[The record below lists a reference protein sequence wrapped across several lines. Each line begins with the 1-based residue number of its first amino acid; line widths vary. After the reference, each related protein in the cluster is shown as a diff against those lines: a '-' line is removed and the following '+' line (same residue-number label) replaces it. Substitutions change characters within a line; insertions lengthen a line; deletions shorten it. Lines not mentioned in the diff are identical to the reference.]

1 LNNLELNTK
10 KDWFTSWFDTS
21 YYHILY
27 KDRDDSDARI
37 FMQNITA
44 FLELEPNTHI
54 LDLACGK
61 GRHSVFLN
69 SLGYNVTGADLS
81 ENNISFAT
89 TFSNNRLNFVEH
101 DMRNPFVNKYNA
113 IFNLF
118 TSFGY
123 FEDDNE
129 DIQVLLNI
137 KNGLKENGIAVI
149 DFLNVFDVQKN
160 LVKNEMKSIDGI
172 DFFISRKIENGFI
185 IKEIKFT
192 IEGERHSY
200 LERVKFLDVDKFTFY
215 FKKAGLKINHIFGD
229 YNLSVFDKE
238 TSNRLIFVVS

>member
-1 LNNLELNTK
+1 MNTK
-10 KDWFTSWFDTS
+10 TDWFTSWFDTP
-21 YYHILY
+21 YYHTLY
-27 KDRDDSDARI
+27 KDRDDTEARI
-37 FMQNITA
+37 FMQNITS
-44 FLELEPNTHI
+44 FLQLKPKTHI

-69 SLGYNVTGADLS
+69 SLGYKVTGADLS
-81 ENNISFAT
+81 ENSIALANTFA
-89 TFSNNRLNFVEH
+89 NENLNFEEH

-129 DIQVLLNI
+129 DIQVLLNV

-149 DFLNVFDVQKN
+149 DFLNVFDVKKN
-160 LVKNEMKSIDGI
+160 LIENEVKTIEGI
-172 DFFISRKIENGFI
+172 DFFIQKKIENGFI

-192 IEGERHSY
+192 FEGENHSY
-200 LERVKFLDVDKFTFY
+200 FERVKYLDVEKFTSY
-215 FKKAGLKINHIFGD
+215 FKEAGLKINHIFGD
-229 YNLSVFDKE
+229 YSLSAFDKK